1 MVVCLPQGW
10 AFVVGYFS
18 CVMFFLAQS
27 LKLAQYLH
35 KVLAQYLRLAQYLHK
50 VLAQYLKLAQ
60 YCKVVPS
67 RVECFADSATEIVA

>member
-18 CVMFFLAQS
+18 CVMFFLAQY
-27 LKLAQYLH
+27 LKLA
-35 KVLAQYLRLAQYLHK
+35 RYLHK

-60 YCKVVPS
+60 YSKVVPS